1 MLRQECRE
9 KIIAKLIGAR
19 HELEDALKVATPVAR
34 YDANV
39 LSESMRTKLAS
50 IVKDLKSVLAHLE
63 GTQ

>member
-9 KIIAKLIGAR
+9 KVIAKLIGAR
-19 HELEDALKVATPVAR
+19 HEIEDALKATTPTAR

-39 LSESMRTKLAS
+39 LSDTLRNQLVS
-50 IVKDLKSVLAHLE
+50 IVNELNHVLGNLE